1 MTILAPGVIAMTSRE
16 RAPRVLVVDEQQPIR
31 EFIDQLL
38 TAEGYEVEL
47 APSLEGARERLA
59 GGRPDLV
66 ICDARVPGAPVFPIL
81 DVLDADE
88 RTRRIPVLLCTGVI
102 ADVEASPER
111 LIRPGTELL
120 LKPFDIDDLLG
131 AAERLAR

>member
-1 MTILAPGVIAMTSRE
+1 MRAVRADNSLKSIRPVRMTILAPGVIAMTSRE

-66 ICDARVPGAPVFPIL
+66 ICDARPRRARVPHPGRARRRRADAP
-81 DVLDADE
+81 
-88 RTRRIPVLLCTGVI
+88 
-102 ADVEASPER
+102 
-111 LIRPGTELL
+111 
-120 LKPFDIDDLLG
+120 
-131 AAERLAR
+131 